1 MINKIIGFTT
11 LIFAIS
17 FGISLSFAAI
27 SDSAISQ
34 IILVSTATF
43 LFAIV
48 ATYTIVEATISPV
61 KIISQK
67 LKRIAEGKTEE
78 EILLKTGDELQEL
91 TEFLEQMRNKFRES
105 LEREREVSKM
115 KSEFLT
121 ITAHQLRT
129 PLSELKWSF
138 YTTLEERQEDLP
150 KDLKELLQ
158 NAYSSNERMI
168 NIINS
173 FLNVVQIEEG
183 RFEYKMIRGSVADQI
198 QTIFKEIQPLVNQ
211 KHIELSFNQAQ
222 NDIPKI
228 DFDQE
233 KFRLAFENILHNAI
247 QYTPSGG
254 KILVNLKREG
264 NNAVIDVKDTGIG
277 IPSEELPRIFT
288 KFFRGSNAKRIMTDG
303 NGLGLFIA
311 KNILEGHGGTITV
324 LSEKGRGSIFSL
336 VLPVPKEFRL
346 EEKHYEEFIEEL

>member
-1 MINKIIGFTT
+1 MINKITGFTA

-17 FGISLSFAAI
+17 FGISLSFAII
-27 SDSAISQ
+27 SQGAISQ
-34 IILVSTATF
+34 IILISTATF
-43 LFAIV
+43 LFAIFS
-48 ATYTIVEATISPV
+48 TYTIVEGTISPV
-61 KIISQK
+61 KTISQK

-91 TEFLEQMRNKFRES
+91 TEFLEQTRNKFRET

-138 YTTLEERQEDLP
+138 YETLKERQKDLP

-158 NAYSSNERMI
+158 NAYSSNERII
-168 NIINS
+168 NVINS

-183 RFEYKMIRGSVADQI
+183 RFEYKMTRGSLADQI
-198 QTIFKEIQPLVNQ
+198 QTILKEIQPLASQ
-211 KHIELSFNQAQ
+211 KHIELSFGQAQ

-233 KFRLAFENILHNAI
+233 KFRLAFENVLYNAI

-254 KILVNLKREG
+254 KIWVNLKREG
-264 NNAVIDVKDTGIG
+264 NNVVIDVRDTGIG
-277 IPSEELPRIFT
+277 ILREELPRIFT

-311 KNILEGHGGTITV
+311 KNILEGHNGTITV
-324 LSEKGRGSIFSL
+324 ISEEGKGSVFSL
-336 VLPVPKEFRL
+336 VLPVPKEYL
-346 EEKHYEEFIEEL
+346 EEKHYEEFIEKL